1 MRLLS
6 RSADETLKIAE
17 ALGRNLVSGD
27 TVLLY
32 GELGAGKSVFA
43 RGCARGLGVRQAMAS
58 PSFTLMQPY
67 RGDREEVYHFDLYRL
82 SGPDELYFSGLEE
95 HIGGEGVALIEWPQM
110 GDVKPE
116 KRISVEITR
125 GSDDSARVIDLEL
138 FGMDDRAEAI
148 YSALSPFETDTE
160 KQA

>member
-6 RSADETLKIAE
+6 QSAEDTAAIA
-17 ALGRNLVSGD
+17 AILGKELVSGD

-32 GELGAGKSVFA
+32 GDLGAGKSVFA
-43 RGCARGLGVRQAMAS
+43 RGCAGGLGVHQTMAS

-82 SGPDELYFSGLEE
+82 SSPDELYFSGLEE

-110 GDVKPE
+110 GDVE
-116 KRISVEITR
+116 GER
-125 GSDDSARVIDLEL
+125 GHFAGTERTGAR
-138 FGMDDRAEAI
+138 DRPDAARHGRPGGSHIPGAE
-148 YSALSPFETDTE
+148 PV
-160 KQA
+160 

>member
-6 RSADETLKIAE
+6 QSAEDTAAIA
-17 ALGRNLVSGD
+17 AILGKKLVSGD

-32 GELGAGKSVFA
+32 GDLGAGKSVFA
-43 RGCARGLGVRQAMAS
+43 RGCAGGLGVHQTMAS

-82 SGPDELYFSGLEE
+82 SSPDELYFSGLEE

-110 GDVKPE
+110 GDVEPD
-116 KRISVEITR
+116 RRVSVVISR
-125 GSDDSARVIDLEL
+125 GRNEQERVIDLML
-138 FGMDDRAEAI
+138 HGMEDRAEAI
-148 YSALSPFETDTE
+148 YRALSPFETDTE